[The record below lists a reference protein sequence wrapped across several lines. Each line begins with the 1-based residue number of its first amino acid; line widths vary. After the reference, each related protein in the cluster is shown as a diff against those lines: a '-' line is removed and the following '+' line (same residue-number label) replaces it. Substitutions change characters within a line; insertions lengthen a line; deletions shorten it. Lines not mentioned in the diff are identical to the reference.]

1 MFCQKCG
8 NQQLDDEMFCGKCG
22 TPFASN
28 TYAPQR
34 YDVEGE
40 AKEIHIVHDVYT
52 DKDRPSCLVNFLC
65 FIFPL
70 LGLVLYIWKHDTSP
84 KCAKSYLEEAIAG
97 VLAPFVLLAI
107 LWVIGQ
113 CSSN

>member
-65 FIFPL
+65 FIFPKIICYFFNCFCL
-70 LGLVLYIWKHDTSP
+70 NLNKTYHFNFTSFLNV
-84 KCAKSYLEEAIAG
+84 CDR
-97 VLAPFVLLAI
+97 
-107 LWVIGQ
+107 
-113 CSSN
+113 